1 MQLQRLGYLACLW
14 TLLSGLAVAQAPEP
28 AEESASQATASV
40 SGQPVEPDKARAY
53 YHYSLGHFYQE
64 RGALFQRADMLN
76 QAIEELKLALQYDP
90 DSTFLSLELADLYAA
105 TGRWRNALREA
116 ENAVQRNPQ
125 DSEARKFLGRLYL
138 RLLTGGRSRQVPA
151 EMRQRAVQQFEEIL
165 ERDPADVG
173 SYLVLA
179 QLYRAMGESAKAE
192 EILKKAVALQP
203 DSPDAATNLALLY
216 VDVGDYRAA
225 IELLE
230 NVTVDSSDP
239 RLLTNL
245 AYSYEQVR
253 DYGAAAG
260 AYSRALELEPNNVA
274 YRKALGQSYIRS
286 QQYDKAL
293 DQFQIVIRADPQDG
307 EAYLRLGQ
315 VYRFQHRYELAR
327 QNLDKALELFPDNLD
342 VQYNRALLAEAE
354 GKIAEAIDIIE
365 TILESTSKADA
376 STYTLQEA
384 ANRGIFLE
392 KIGFLHRTQG
402 DFTAAEETFRR
413 MLALGGDSAI
423 RAEVR
428 LIETYQEN
436 REYDRAL
443 EASEKAVQAYPESR
457 GLATERAS
465 LLASMGEVSA
475 AVALLQPFL
484 DNTPRDR
491 GIWLALSQIHL
502 RAKQFEQARQAV
514 EKAKGLSDSKEEFE
528 YIHFL
533 NGSIWER
540 EGQHGR
546 AEEAFRK
553 ALEINPNS
561 AMALNYLG
569 YMLADLGIRLKESV
583 NYIQRALQ
591 MEPNSG
597 AYLDSLGW
605 AYYRQERWDLAEQ
618 YLQRAVQYLPSD
630 PTIRDHMGDV
640 YYKTGRIR
648 EAQMEWEA
656 ARGEWNRLPKNDVDE
671 EELAQVEK
679 KIKNA
684 LVKLAQENK
693 DSSP

>member
-1 MQLQRLGYLACLW
+1 MELQRLGYLACLW
-14 TLLSGLAVAQAPEP
+14 ILLSGLAAAQATEP
-28 AEESASQATASV
+28 AEEAASQTAASA
-40 SGQPVEPDKARAY
+40 SGQPVEPDKALAY

-64 RGALFQRADMLN
+64 RGALFKRANLLN

-105 TGRWRNALREA
+105 TGRWQ
-116 ENAVQRNPQ
+116 NAVQEAESAVQRHPQ
-125 DSEARKFLGRLYL
+125 DSEARKLLGRLYL

-151 EMRQRAVQQFEEIL
+151 GMRQRAVQQFEEIL
-165 ERDPADVG
+165 ERDPTDVG

-179 QLYRAMGESAKAE
+179 QLYRAMDENAKAE

-203 DSPDAATNLALLY
+203 DSPDAIKNLALLY

-230 NVTVDSSDP
+230 RVTVDSSDP
-239 RLLTNL
+239 RLLTTL

-253 DYGAAAG
+253 DYDAAAE

-274 YRKALGQSYIRS
+274 YRKALGQSYILS

-293 DQFQIVIRADPQDG
+293 DQFQIVIRANPQDG

-315 VYRFQHRYELAR
+315 VYRFQHRYELAG
-327 QNLDKALELFPDNLD
+327 QNLDKALELFPGNLD
-342 VQYNRALLAEAE
+342 VQYNRALLAEVE
-354 GKIAEAIDIIE
+354 GEIGEAIDIIE
-365 TILESTSKADA
+365 TILDSTSKADVSA
-376 STYTLQEA
+376 YTFQES
-384 ANRGIFLE
+384 ANRSIFLE
-392 KIGFLHRTQG
+392 KAGFLHRTRG
-402 DFTAAEETFRR
+402 DFAAAEETFRR

-423 RAEVR
+423 RAEAR
-428 LIETYQEN
+428 LIETYREN
-436 REYDRAL
+436 RQYDRAL

-465 LLASMGEVSA
+465 LLASTGDVSA
-475 AVALLQPFL
+475 AVALLEPFL

-514 EKAKGLSDSKEEFE
+514 AKAKDLSDSEEEIE

-533 NGSIWER
+533 DGSIWER
-540 EGQHGR
+540 EKQYGR

-561 AMALNYLG
+561 AMTLNYLG

-591 MEPNSG
+591 LEPNSG

-605 AYYRQERWDLAEQ
+605 AYYKQERLDLAEQ
-618 YLQRAVQYLPSD
+618 YLHRAIEYLPSD
-630 PTIRDHMGDV
+630 PTIRDHMGDI
-640 YYKTGRIR
+640 YYKAGRIR

-656 ARGEWNRLPKNDVDE
+656 ALGEWNRLPKNDVEGED
-671 EELAQVEK
+671 LAKVEK

>member
-1 MQLQRLGYLACLW
+1 MQLQRLGHLVCLW
-14 TLLSGLAVAQAPEP
+14 ALLSGLAFAQVPES
-28 AEESASQATASV
+28 AAESASQATAGV

-64 RGALFQRADMLN
+64 RGALFKRADMLT

-90 DSTFLSLELADLYAA
+90 DSTFLSLELSDLYAA
-105 TGRWRNALREA
+105 TGRWRNALQEA
-116 ENAVQRNPQ
+116 EDALQRNPQ

-151 EMRQRAVQQFEEIL
+151 EMRQRAVRQFEEIL
-165 ERDPADVG
+165 EQDPSDIG

-179 QLYRAMGESAKAE
+179 QLYRAMGENAKAE
-192 EILKKAVALQP
+192 ETLKKAVALQP

-216 VDVGDYRAA
+216 VDVGDHRAA

-230 NVTVDSSDP
+230 TVAVDSSDP
-239 RLLTNL
+239 RLLTTL

-253 DYGAAAG
+253 DYSAAAE

-274 YRKALGQSYIRS
+274 YRKTLGQSYILS

-293 DQFQIVIRADPQDG
+293 DQFRIVIGADPQDG

-354 GKIAEAIDIIE
+354 GKITEAIDIIE
-365 TILESTSKADA
+365 AILESTSKADA
-376 STYTLQEA
+376 STYTSQEV

-392 KIGFLHRTQG
+392 KIGFLHRTRG
-402 DFTAAEETFRR
+402 DFTAAEEAFRR
-413 MLALGGDSAI
+413 MLALGGASAI

-436 REYDRAL
+436 RQYDRAL
-443 EASEKAVQAYPESR
+443 EASEKAVQAYPENR

-514 EKAKGLSDSKEEFE
+514 EKAKGLSDSKEEIE

-569 YMLADLGIRLKESV
+569 YMLADLGIRLNESV

-591 MEPNSG
+591 LEPNSG

-618 YLQRAVQYLPSD
+618 YLQRAVQHLPSD
-630 PTIRDHMGDV
+630 PTIRDHMGDI

-671 EELAQVEK
+671 EEIAKVEK

-693 DSSP
+693 DSNP